1 MKLMSLYM
9 YKTAHR
15 VSSKE
20 SLHQTLSLTGTG
32 VQLTRSTF
40 GQTLSLTG
48 TGVQLTRSTIG
59 QTLSLTGTGV

>member
-32 VQLTRSTF
+32 VQLTRST
-40 GQTLSLTG
+40 
-48 TGVQLTRSTIG
+48 IG